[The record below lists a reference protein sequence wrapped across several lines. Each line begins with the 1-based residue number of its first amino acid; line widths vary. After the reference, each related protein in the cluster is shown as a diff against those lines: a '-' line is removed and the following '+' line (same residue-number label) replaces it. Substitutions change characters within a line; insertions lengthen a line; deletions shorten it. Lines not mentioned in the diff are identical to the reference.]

1 MKNEKLKAPESQ
13 IVLFYMKTCKRFLSF
28 HLCWINMDLTNLKKI
43 SEYEWEIPQQG
54 DMKVP
59 GKILGN
65 KQIIDHL
72 IADVKAGKEWNA
84 LVQVANVACLPGI
97 QKASVALS
105 DIHPGYG
112 FPIGGVAAFD
122 PEEGGIICMGGIG
135 FDINCGVVTIRTDL
149 QRRDVEPRT
158 RDLLDILFRKVPA
171 GLGSTGKIHLTT
183 KQLDEVLLSGAEW
196 AVEKGYG
203 RKEDLENI
211 EENGKMPDADPD
223 TVSPKAK
230 ERQFKQVGTLGSGN
244 HYLEVQYVQE
254 IYDENVAKVYG
265 LKKDGIVISI
275 HTGSRALGHQ
285 IGTDYL
291 RDLAAATKKYNIK
304 IKDKDL
310 VCAPIKTREG
320 ERYYSAVCAGINCAF
335 ANREVITHL
344 VREAFHELF
353 PDTTLDLLYH
363 IGHNTC
369 KKEEHNGKLVYV
381 HRKGSTRSFGP
392 GRKEIPAKY
401 REVGQPVIVG
411 GTMGTCSYILHGT
424 AMGMEKS
431 FGSAI
436 HGAGRTMS
444 RQQAKKRYWG
454 QTVVKELEK
463 AGIQVKGHS
472 LAGIAEEA
480 PGAYKDIVNVV
491 DCMHHSGISKKVAL
505 LKPLIN
511 IKG

>member
-1 MKNEKLKAPESQ
+1 
-13 IVLFYMKTCKRFLSF
+13 
-28 HLCWINMDLTNLKKI
+28 MDLTNLKKI
-43 SEYEWEIPQQG
+43 SEYEWELAQQG
-54 DMKVP
+54 EMRVP
-59 GKILGN
+59 GKIYGN

-72 IADVKAGKEWNA
+72 VQDIKAGKEWNA
-84 LVQVANVACLPGI
+84 LSQIANVACLPGI
-97 QKASVALS
+97 QQASIALS
-105 DIHPGYG
+105 DVHPGYG

-135 FDINCGVVTIRTDL
+135 FDINCGVVSIRTNL
-149 QRRDVEPRT
+149 ERRDVESKT
-158 RDLLDILFRKVPA
+158 TQITDILFRKVPA
-171 GLGSTGKIHLTT
+171 GLGSTGKIRLTT
-183 KQLDEVLLSGAEW
+183 AQLDEVLLGGAEW

-203 RKEDLENI
+203 IKEDLEFM
-211 EENGKMPDADPD
+211 EENGKIPDADPD
-223 TVSPKAK
+223 AVSHTAK
-230 ERQFKQVGTLGSGN
+230 ERQFGQVGTLGSGN
-244 HYLEVQYVQE
+244 HYLEVQYVAE
-254 IYDENVAKVYG
+254 VYDEKVARVYG
-265 LKKDGIVISI
+265 LKKDAIVISI

-291 RDLAAATKKYNIK
+291 KELDKSTRKYNIK

-310 VCAPIKTREG
+310 VCAPIKSKEG

-369 KKEEHNGKLVYV
+369 KKEEHGGKLVYV
-381 HRKGSTRSFGP
+381 HRKGATRDFGP
-392 GRKEIPAKY
+392 GRKEVPASY
-401 REVGQPVIVG
+401 RGVGQPVIVG
-411 GTMGTCSYILHGT
+411 GTMGTCSFILHGT
-424 AMGMEKS
+424 ALGMEKS

-436 HGAGRTMS
+436 HGAGREMS
-444 RQQAKKRYWG
+444 REQAKKRYWG
-454 QTVVKELEK
+454 ETVVRDLEK
-463 AGIQVKGHS
+463 KGIHVKGHS
-472 LAGIAEEA
+472 MAGIAEEA

-491 DCMHHSGISKKVAL
+491 DCMHNSGISKKVAM